1 MSDRLM
7 ELVQADADV
16 RSHVISIG
24 IPILLPDGKS
34 LLRAATVKIP
44 PFRGEEEYPVTRQNI
59 DRWAHD
65 GWVDLRTKNMALW
78 KRRIAQLIS
87 EVEQLPA
94 GETSSR
100 TMYNREYWD
109 NFMEI
114 DPGKICGWIFTF
126 EEKGRRMK
134 A

>member
-24 IPILLPDGKS
+24 IPILLPDGTS

-44 PFRGEEEYPVTRQNI
+44 PFRGEEEYPVTRRNI

-78 KRRIAQLIS
+78 KRRIAQLIG
-87 EVEQLPA
+87 EVEKLPA